1 MFSRTSRRQPGGAVA
16 WKMKPP
22 YDWFKPALRH
32 SAPHRRDR
40 SRSDRLLP
48 NENGGFGCCK
58 PGPPFTGYKSE
69 LPGAF
74 PKIAAAELPKPYA
87 TRSVDNGPSLVR
99 RPADAW
105 PKASPARSRCSA
117 ELPTGTS
124 NPSPSY
130 VYVGKADS
138 VVRFAYQ
145 YQNGD
150 LKARGPR
157 EVIVPV
163 LPGGGRFRFQL
174 QVFSVVPSSRPRMVP
189 ETSPYAPAKK

>member
-58 PGPPFTGYKSE
+58 PAPPFTGYKSE

-74 PKIAAAELPKPYA
+74 PKIAAADLPKPYA

-117 ELPTGTS
+117 ELPTGTRK
-124 NPSPSY
+124 PWPEPELRLRRQRGLGSPIRLSERRSQGARPAGRDRAGAAGRRTLSISAPG
-130 VYVGKADS
+130 VFRRAIFAAENGSWNKS
-138 VVRFAYQ
+138 VRT
-145 YQNGD
+145 
-150 LKARGPR
+150 R
-157 EVIVPV
+157 
-163 LPGGGRFRFQL
+163 
-174 QVFSVVPSSRPRMVP
+174 
-189 ETSPYAPAKK
+189 

>member
-22 YDWFKPALRH
+22 YDWFKPAHRH

-58 PGPPFTGYKSE
+58 PAPPFTGYKSE

-74 PKIAAAELPKPYA
+74 PKIAAADLPKPHA

-105 PKASPARSRCSA
+105 PKAARPDQGAPRSCRRA
-117 ELPTGTS
+117 RANRGP
-124 NPSPSY
+124 N
-130 VYVGKADS
+130 VGNADS
-138 VVRFAYQ
+138 VVRFA

-189 ETSPYAPAKK
+189 GTSPYAPATK